1 MKPLIVLVAVFA
13 VAIVVLRVVNG
24 QFEFAFAARVGMAS
38 MLVFT
43 AIGHFTFTNG
53 MAMMIPP
60 VIPFKK
66 FMVYLTGVFEI
77 VAAVGLS
84 LSQYYRMTGWV
95 LIGFFIIM
103 LPANI
108 YAAVKNVN
116 YEKGTYDGPGLKYLW
131 FRVPLQIL
139 FIGWVYVAAI
149 LN

>member
-24 QFEFAFAARVGMAS
+24 QFEFAFAARVAMAS

-53 MAMMIPP
+53 MAMMIALA
-60 VIPFKK
+60 IPFKK
-66 FMVYLTGVFEI
+66 LIVYLTGIFEI

-84 LSQYYRMTGWV
+84 LSQYYRLTGFI
-95 LIGFFIIM
+95 LIGFFVVM

-116 YEKGTYDGPGLKYLW
+116 Y
-131 FRVPLQIL
+131 
-139 FIGWVYVAAI
+139 
-149 LN
+149 